1 MDKGRWVVDIES
13 NNLLSQG
20 IDYSQMPY
28 RLKPDYQ
35 IFCIVARN
43 VDTGAVV
50 VFDRGECGAW
60 DIPNIAFE
68 HMTTF
73 PKWVKENVNEVIG
86 HNIVSF
92 DLVVLMLG
100 LGLQYHIGYYGE
112 ESTLEGNPCVFSDTL
127 IMSKLYYS
135 DTIIGHSLGD
145 WGHRLGNEK
154 IDYHNF
160 SEYTRE
166 MLVYCIQDTST
177 NMSLYFNLK
186 EKEEGWDWSVPLAY
200 ETKVVDLTVRQEH
213 YGFQFDSR
221 KAHACLDELE
231 PLMEKLRQAV
241 EPHLPPALMNKG
253 EQDEYYPPKKQFK
266 KDGSLSS
273 LMEKWIIKHNGLI
286 VDSRC
291 VTLYGNTYTL
301 PLPYE
306 PVLTH
311 KEASIEDIDHVKG
324 YLIQL
329 GWKPSIWKE
338 RDLTMDSKKHKRSKE
353 DYIAT
358 VDRYVEQTMR
368 CPFKNA
374 RLEILECTE
383 GELKP
388 KLMAHLLNYQ
398 KPLRVPTSPSITV
411 PQTKELCPAL
421 LELGETVAWA
431 KSVADFLTYR
441 HRKNSIA
448 GGIDEEGEPTSGYLT
463 LVREDGRISTPA
475 DTNGAATGR
484 YLHREVANIP
494 RLTSLYGENM
504 RSLFGVEKSRIQLGF
519 DFASLEARI
528 EGHYVYKYTD
538 GVELADT
545 LLQEKPNDIH
555 TKTANKLG
563 IIRDAAKNIN
573 YACLPINT
581 LVRTRSSWCYHY
593 NLNVGDEVL
602 SVNPIT
608 QEYEWV
614 TIEGIHVYHKQ
625 RVIVLENPIT
635 LKSIECTPDHKWLER
650 CPKSGILKFIEAKDI
665 TPNTVVYHDSGDNSS
680 GWVQTKEYIG
690 DVFCL
695 TTRNFTFQ
703 IRQNGL
709 ETFTGNCLYGA
720 QWPKLA
726 KMLGVSD
733 HRAKEIFNAYWANL
747 PSLAELKEKL
757 EAYWERTGKKYI
769 LGIDGRKVYTRSKHS
784 LLNSLFQSAGALA
797 AKYAVVHLIRRAEQE
812 GKWLDPFVYDVHK
825 ESGINVMIVYHDEAQ
840 LSISRDL
847 IKYHCFDTEE
857 DAKACRKQ
865 GGHLMSA
872 VGHGKKWYVAE
883 SEIAEW
889 IEDAI
894 NEVTDMFKLNVP
906 LAFEWNSG
914 RNWAQC
920 H

>member
-573 YACLPINT
+573 YACL
-581 LVRTRSSWCYHY
+581 
-593 NLNVGDEVL
+593 
-602 SVNPIT
+602 
-608 QEYEWV
+608 
-614 TIEGIHVYHKQ
+614 
-625 RVIVLENPIT
+625 
-635 LKSIECTPDHKWLER
+635 
-650 CPKSGILKFIEAKDI
+650 
-665 TPNTVVYHDSGDNSS
+665 
-680 GWVQTKEYIG
+680 
-690 DVFCL
+690 
-695 TTRNFTFQ
+695 
-703 IRQNGL
+703 
-709 ETFTGNCLYGA
+709 YGA